1 MHIVPEK
8 FFKSENAVSEVVD
21 TILILGIM
29 LIAIS
34 IIGVAGYPAL
44 QNIQDHSHTENIKH
58 SHTVLCENI
67 NKVVFDLAPSQSVE
81 LKMYGG
87 SVLASGTSTINV
99 TMQTWNSSSEPAG
112 LENQTFKRQMREIKH
127 SYEDTAVAYEN
138 TGVWARYGN
147 KGTIMVKK
155 PGFVLS
161 ENNMIIPV
169 AAVRGSNGI
178 SGEGLIR
185 VTADRED
192 SSVFSYENVSSVDIT
207 VKSDYYAGWENY
219 LNETMGMQ
227 VINKDETNTSVHLRK
242 EDFSENIDVY
252 ITHSPMKVRV
262 E

>member
-1 MHIVPEK
+1 MHIVPK
-8 FFKSENAVSEVVD
+8 KIFKSEGAVSEVVD

-44 QNIQDHSHTENIKH
+44 QNIQEHGHTENIKQ
-58 SHTVLCENI
+58 SHIVLGENI
-67 NKVVFDLAPSQSVE
+67 NKVVFDMAPSQSVE

-87 SVLASGTSTINV
+87 NALVSGTSTINV
-99 TMQTWNSSSEPAG
+99 TMQTWNSSSAG

-127 SYEDTAVAYEN
+127 SYEETAVAYEN
-138 TGVWARYGN
+138 TGVWAKYGN
-147 KGTIMVKK
+147 EGTIMVKK

-161 ENNMIIPV
+161 DNNMIIPV
-169 AAVRGSNGI
+169 AAVMGSNGI

-185 VTADRED
+185 VIADGGY

-207 VKSDYYAGWENY
+207 VKSDYYTGWENY

-227 VINKDETNTSVHLRK
+227 VINRDETNTTVHLRK

>member
-1 MHIVPEK
+1 M
-8 FFKSENAVSEVVD
+8 SEVVD

-44 QNIQDHSHTENIKH
+44 QNIQEHGHTENIKQ
-58 SHTVLCENI
+58 SHIVLGENI
-67 NKVVFDLAPSQSVE
+67 NKVVFDMAPSQSVE

-87 SVLASGTSTINV
+87 NALVSGTSTINV
-99 TMQTWNSSSEPAG
+99 TMQTWNSSSAG

-127 SYEDTAVAYEN
+127 SYEETAVAYEN
-138 TGVWARYGN
+138 TGVWAKYGN
-147 KGTIMVKK
+147 EGTIMVKK

-161 ENNMIIPV
+161 DNNMIIPV
-169 AAVRGSNGI
+169 AAVMGSNGI

-185 VTADRED
+185 VIADGGY

-207 VKSDYYAGWENY
+207 VKSDYYTGWENY

-227 VINKDETNTSVHLRK
+227 VINRDETNTTVHLRK

>member
-1 MHIVPEK
+1 MHIVPK
-8 FFKSENAVSEVVD
+8 KIFKSEGAVSEVVD

-44 QNIQDHSHTENIKH
+44 QNIQEHGHTENIKQ
-58 SHTVLCENI
+58 SHIVLGENI
-67 NKVVFDLAPSQSVE
+67 NKVVFDMVPSQSVE

-87 SVLASGTSTINV
+87 NALVSGTSTINV
-99 TMQTWNSSSEPAG
+99 TMQTWNSSSAG

-127 SYEDTAVAYEN
+127 SYEETAVAYEN

-147 KGTIMVKK
+147 EGTIMVKK

-161 ENNMIIPV
+161 DNNMIIPV
-169 AAVRGSNGI
+169 AAVMGSNGI

-185 VTADRED
+185 VIADGGY

-207 VKSDYYAGWENY
+207 VKSDYYTGWENY

-227 VINKDETNTSVHLRK
+227 VINRDETNTTVHLRK

>member
-1 MHIVPEK
+1 MRIIPK
-8 FFKSENAVSEVVD
+8 KIIKSESGVSEVVD

-44 QNIQDHSHTENIKH
+44 QNIQEHGHIENIKQ
-58 SHTVLCENI
+58 SHNVLCENI
-67 NKVVFDLAPSQSVE
+67 NKVVFDVAPSQSVE
-81 LKMYGG
+81 LKMYDG
-87 SVLASGTSTINV
+87 SVLVSGTSTINV
-99 TMQTWNSSSEPAG
+99 TMQIWNSSSVPAG

-127 SYEDTAVAYEN
+127 SYEETAVAYEN
-138 TGVWARYGN
+138 TGVWAKYGN
-147 KGTIMVKK
+147 EGTIMVKK

-161 ENNMIIPV
+161 DNNMIIPV
-169 AAVRGSNGI
+169 AAVMGSNGI

-185 VTADRED
+185 VIADGGY

-207 VKSDYYAGWENY
+207 VKSDYYTGWENY

-227 VINKDETNTSVHLRK
+227 VINRDETNTTVHLRK

>member
-1 MHIVPEK
+1 MHIVPK
-8 FFKSENAVSEVVD
+8 KIFKSEGAVSEVVD

-44 QNIQDHSHTENIKH
+44 QNIQEHGHTENIKQ
-58 SHTVLCENI
+58 SHIVLGENI
-67 NKVVFDLAPSQSVE
+67 NKVVFDMVPSQSVE

-87 SVLASGTSTINV
+87 NALVSGTSTINV
-99 TMQTWNSSSEPAG
+99 TMQTWNSSSAG

-127 SYEDTAVAYEN
+127 SYEETAVAYEN
-138 TGVWARYGN
+138 TGVWAKYGN
-147 KGTIMVKK
+147 EGTIMVKK

-161 ENNMIIPV
+161 DNNMIIPV
-169 AAVRGSNGI
+169 AAVMGSNGI

-185 VTADRED
+185 VIADGGY

-207 VKSDYYAGWENY
+207 VKSDYYTGWENY

-227 VINKDETNTSVHLRK
+227 VINRDETNTTVHLRK